1 MIQTKIIFTEAYED
15 ALGKIE
21 DFIFYSSQQEIA
33 VLEWF
38 WDEQDHA
45 LQFIVENPQIP
56 AVHPATGDQSWPFAD
71 GRYRI
76 FFKYITHAESNAVY
90 LTHIID
96 NRQANLKVYSGNKMP
111 TYDED

>member
-15 ALGKIE
+15 ALDKIE
-21 DFIFYSSQQEIA
+21 DFIFHSSQEIA

-38 WDEQDHA
+38 WNEQDHA

-56 AVHPATGDQSWPFAD
+56 AVHPTTGDQSWPFAD

-76 FFKYITHAESNAVY
+76 FFKHIADAKSNAVY

-96 NRQANLKVYSGNKMP
+96 NRQANLKVYPGNKMP